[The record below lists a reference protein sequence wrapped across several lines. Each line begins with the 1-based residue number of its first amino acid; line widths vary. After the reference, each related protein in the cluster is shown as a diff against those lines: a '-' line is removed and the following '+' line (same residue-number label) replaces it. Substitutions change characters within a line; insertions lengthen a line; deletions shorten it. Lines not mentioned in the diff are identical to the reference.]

1 MQYWI
6 IWLIAGVVTAG
17 LVAFWFA
24 AARNKLL
31 HAKRSV
37 EHAIRQVKLH
47 MDGYA
52 QACNGPYKA
61 AALHS
66 LNISRSIYSEA
77 VANYEAVRH
86 KPVNRLPV
94 LLLGYGDIPE
104 KDELKMQGDKACFND
119 F

>member
-6 IWLIAGVVTAG
+6 IWLIAGVSTAG
-17 LVAFWFA
+17 LVTIWFA
-24 AARNKLL
+24 AARSKLL

-37 EHAIRQVKLH
+37 DHAIRQVKLH

-66 LNISRSIYSEA
+66 LNISRSIYRDA
-77 VANYEAVRH
+77 ITNYEAVRH
-86 KPVNRLPV
+86 KPVIRLPA
-94 LLLGYGDIPE
+94 LLLGYGDMPE
-104 KDELKMQGDKACFND
+104 KDGL
-119 F
+119 

>member
-6 IWLIAGVVTAG
+6 IWLIAGASAAG
-17 LVAFWFA
+17 LVTVWFA
-24 AARNKLL
+24 ASRSKLM

-37 EHAIRQVKLH
+37 DHAIRQVKLH

-66 LNISRSIYSEA
+66 LNISRSIYREA
-77 VANYEAVRH
+77 VINYETARH
-86 KPVNRLPV
+86 KLVNRLPA

-104 KDELKMQGDKACFND
+104 KDRL
-119 F
+119 